1 MPVRHARHA
10 AELSRAAPS
19 SSVASRRGLE
29 AGVLR
34 LQRLAGNRAVC
45 QLLQRQPAPLLGGL
59 DAATRKKIQVA
70 TTNVTDMDDE
80 ETFARAAPKELKD
93 VTIRFGAKVPADTTL
108 RTGLQVIAW
117 DMFDPKGHKPDMDS
131 PFRNNSTVTLELDL
145 KPFKGENGLWQFTY
159 ATTGTPPQ
167 RQLLID
173 YVGPAPNYDPPDNAA
188 TRFSEL
194 GLKLKPGTAGPFGGK
209 DKDAI
214 YTAVSLLPAAAA
226 AKLPR
231 GITFVRDQ
239 VPNASGGSCTPPPA
253 NSAGVYCSADQTITL
268 FDRWLNASQVRYAR
282 TNSKVA
288 TVLHELG
295 HAIDH
300 ANPDAHAAFARALT
314 SDGGTAISGYGNK
327 NTLESYAECFFLY
340 IADPKMLESLRPSVY
355 AYFEGAY
362 GGTAAP
368 AAPAGAGAGSGAG
381 SGAAPRPAPVRTGA
395 GSGSG
400 SGSGSAARH

>member
-1 MPVRHARHA
+1 M
-10 AELSRAAPS
+10 
-19 SSVASRRGLE
+19 
-29 AGVLR
+29 LR

-70 TTNVTDMDDE
+70 TTNVHDMDDE
-80 ETFARAAPKELKD
+80 ETFSRKAPKELKD
-93 VTIRFGAKVPADTTL
+93 VTIQYGAKVPADTTL

-117 DMFDPKGHKPDMDS
+117 DMLDPAGHKPDMDS

-145 KPFKGENGLWQFTY
+145 KQFKGENGLWQFTY
-159 ATTGTPPQ
+159 ATTGTPPK
-167 RQLLID
+167 RRLLID
-173 YVGPAPNYDPPDNAA
+173 YVGPAPKYDPPDKAA

-194 GLKLKPGTAGPFGGK
+194 GLSMKSGTAGPFGGN

-226 AKLPR
+226 ARLPR
-231 GITFVRDQ
+231 GLTFVRDHA
-239 VPNASGGSCTPPPA
+239 PNTAGGRCTPPPA
-253 NSAGVYCSADQTITL
+253 NSGGVYCSADQTITL

-288 TVLHELG
+288 VVLHELG

-300 ANPDAHAAFARALT
+300 ANPDAHAAFTQALT
-314 SDGGTAISGYGNK
+314 SDGGTPISGYGNT

-340 IADPKMLESLRPSVY
+340 IADPKLLESLRPSVY

-368 AAPAGAGAGSGAG
+368 AGSGSGSG
-381 SGAAPRPAPVRTGA
+381 SGAAPRAAPARTGA